1 MKILKKL
8 LLIALFIP
16 TTINAYSD
24 YIIASGDNI
33 GINIKSKGVLVV
45 GTYKV
50 DNVDI
55 ALESQIKPGDIITKI
70 NDTKIN
76 NINDLVKVSNENCDK
91 VNVYYE
97 RLNQTY
103 QTTLK
108 LKKENNICKTG
119 LYVKDEIT
127 GIGTLTY
134 IDPNTKLF
142 GALGHEIID
151 SQTGK
156 IIDISEGIIF
166 KSEVIDIKKSTNNSP
181 GEKNA
186 RYNKD
191 EVIGNINE
199 NTNKGI
205 FGNID
210 DINDENLYK
219 VASPDEVQTGEAE
232 IITVL
237 EGTTKGRYKINITK
251 LNDGETKNIVFKVT
265 DPILLDKTG
274 GIVQGMS
281 GSPIIQNNKI
291 IGAVTHVVVDD
302 PLKGYGIFIT
312 NMLKEGEN

>member
-1 MKILKKL
+1 MRIPKKL

-50 DNVDI
+50 GNEDI
-55 ALESQIKPGDIITKI
+55 AGESQIKPGDIITKI
-70 NDTKIN
+70 NDK
-76 NINDLVKVSNENCDK
+76 NIDNVNDLIKAANENCDK
-91 VNVYYE
+91 VNINYE

-103 QTTLK
+103 QTTLN

-156 IIDISEGIIF
+156 LVDISAGTIF
-166 KSEVIDIKKSTNNSP
+166 ESEVIDIKKSTNNYP

-186 RYNKD
+186 RYNKN

-205 FGNID
+205 FGS
-210 DINDENLYK
+210 INSIKDNNLYK
-219 VASPDEVQTGEAE
+219 VANPDEIKLGEAE

-237 EGTTKGRYKINITK
+237 EGNTKGRYKINITK
-251 LNDGETKNIVFKVT
+251 INKGDTKNIIFKVT
-265 DPILLDKTG
+265 DPILLNKTG

-281 GSPIIQNNKI
+281 GSPIIQDNKI
-291 IGAVTHVVVDD
+291 IGAVTHVVVGD